1 VNVLTRG
8 DRVIIVG
15 AGIVGVSIAYHL
27 ARMGHPDVLVL
38 DRGLVGE
45 GSTAKATGAIRQQF
59 TSEINATL
67 VHRSVGAF
75 TRLSDETGEPFEFRQ
90 HGYMFLLTT
99 DDQMSAFG
107 AAVAMQNG
115 LGIPSRMLAPDE
127 VRELYPQLSTD
138 ALLGA
143 TYCATDGSGSPT
155 DAAGAYARSGRRLGI
170 NIRTRCAVEGFLT
183 RPDGQVRGVRTSS
196 GDVEGEVILL
206 AAGPQSR
213 PLGRTAGVELAVS
226 PHRRQVFVID
236 APAWLHR
243 DLPFT
248 VDLATGAYL
257 HPEAGR
263 GLIGGSDRDTEE
275 GTDTALDWQ
284 LLPPLL
290 EALTV
295 RWPSLSAAR
304 VASGWAGLREMTPDD
319 HALVGPVTAAPG
331 LWAAT
336 GFSGHGFM
344 QSPAIG
350 EAVAQ
355 LLLTGRSDV
364 DLGPL
369 RPERFAAGQA
379 IDEAGV
385 F

>member
-1 VNVLTRG
+1 VNNLTRG

-15 AGIVGVSIAYHL
+15 AGIIGVSIAYHL
-27 ARMGHPDVLVL
+27 ARLGHADVLVL

-67 VHRSVGAF
+67 VRRSVAEF
-75 TRLSDETGEPFEFRQ
+75 TRLPEETGEPFEFRQ
-90 HGYMFLLTT
+90 HGYLFLLSTGE
-99 DDQMSAFG
+99 QMSAFT
-107 AAVAMQNG
+107 AAVAMQNR
-115 LGIPSRMLAPDE
+115 LGIPSQLLAPGD
-127 VRELYPQLSTD
+127 VLDLYPQLSAD
-138 ALLGA
+138 GLLGG

-155 DAAGAYARSGRRLGI
+155 DAAGAYARAARRLGVT
-170 NIRTRCAVEGFLT
+170 IRTRCTVQGFLT
-183 RPDGQVRGVRTSS
+183 GAEGQVRGVRTDA
-196 GDVEGEVILL
+196 GDYEAELTVL
-206 AAGPQSR
+206 AAGPQSK
-213 PLGRTAGVELAVS
+213 PLGRLAGTQLEVS
-226 PHRRQVFVID
+226 PHRRQVFVVD
-236 APAWLHR
+236 APPWLHR

-257 HPEAGR
+257 HPESGR

-275 GTDTALDWQ
+275 GTDTTLDWQ

-290 EALTV
+290 TALTS
-295 RWPSLSAAR
+295 RWPSLASAQ

-319 HALVGPVTAAPG
+319 HALVGPVDSVPG
-331 LWAAT
+331 LWTAT

-344 QSPAIG
+344 QAPAVG

-355 LLLTGRSDV
+355 RLLTGRSDV
-364 DLGPL
+364 DLYPL
-369 RPERFAAGQA
+369 RPGRFAAGNA
-379 IDEAGV
+379 IAEAGV

>member
-1 VNVLTRG
+1 V
-8 DRVIIVG
+8 
-15 AGIVGVSIAYHL
+15 
-27 ARMGHPDVLVL
+27 
-38 DRGLVGE
+38 
-45 GSTAKATGAIRQQF
+45 
-59 TSEINATL
+59 
-67 VHRSVGAF
+67 
-75 TRLSDETGEPFEFRQ
+75 
-90 HGYMFLLTT
+90 
-99 DDQMSAFG
+99 
-107 AAVAMQNG
+107 
-115 LGIPSRMLAPDE
+115 
-127 VRELYPQLSTD
+127 
-138 ALLGA
+138 
-143 TYCATDGSGSPT
+143 
-155 DAAGAYARSGRRLGI
+155 
-170 NIRTRCAVEGFLT
+170 
-183 RPDGQVRGVRTSS
+183 
-196 GDVEGEVILL
+196 L

-213 PLGRTAGVELAVS
+213 PLGQGAGVELAVS

-257 HPEAGR
+257 HPEGGR
-263 GLIGGSDRDTEE
+263 GLIGGNDRDTEE

-284 LLPPLL
+284 MLPSLL

-355 LLLTGRSDV
+355 LLLTGRSDI

-369 RPERFAAGQA
+369 RPERFATGQA